1 MKQVWRGAAIVGLLA
16 GAACAKSPPRVPTQ
30 PTALDIPL
38 PPPRVLLPV
47 VLSEPVEAAAE
58 EPEPVAA
65 TPATPR
71 SRNASTVARPQ
82 DKPATPAAAA
92 PEPPASQP
100 VLQTTA
106 DVSAL
111 QERIR
116 KDLAEAEYNLNRLK
130 PQELNTSARAQYDQA
145 RGFIR
150 QARDAE
156 RIRNFL
162 YAGQLARK
170 AAVVAGQLVKS

>member
-1 MKQVWRGAAIVGLLA
+1 
-16 GAACAKSPPRVPTQ
+16 
-30 PTALDIPL
+30 
-38 PPPRVLLPV
+38 V
-47 VLSEPVEAAAE
+47 VLRDPVEAAPV

-71 SRNASTVARPQ
+71 ARNSSTAARPQ
-82 DKPATPAAAA
+82 DKPAAPAAAA
-92 PEPPASQP
+92 ADPPASQP

-111 QERIR
+111 RERIR

-150 QARDAE
+150 QARQAE
-156 RIRNFL
+156 QIRNFL